1 MTDCGSEKGPSVN
14 LDGPLSNASYR
25 RPVVRF
31 DDQRRGRLNVI
42 RHLVES
48 VPYREV
54 TDAPVVLAALDGAP
68 ATERFAGPVKPIRGW

>member
-1 MTDCGSEKGPSVN
+1 
-14 LDGPLSNASYR
+14 
-25 RPVVRF
+25 VVRF